1 MAASEFSAQS
11 VGVAV
16 ACGIG
21 AVLSGASVL
30 ANSASVFLQ
39 PVAEAF
45 HWSDSRITGYM
56 LIGLAAAG
64 LFTPAIGRLVDR
76 FGARPV
82 ALAGA
87 VLFALATMALSQLDG
102 TAGRACLLFGLAGA
116 AAPALGAVAFNKV
129 LSGWFEGRRG
139 IVLAMVGMG
148 GAIGGFAVPRIAEF
162 MMHYVDWRG
171 AYIGL
176 GLVVLLGTLPV
187 LFIFFR
193 EPAAASDRPA
203 GLSRRGAV
211 ADTPMAVGATVVEVL
226 RSPPFWLLVG
236 AIAANVFV
244 GVGLQFH
251 VVPLLTDRGLAREVA
266 VNVST
271 DFAFGQIAGQLLA
284 GWLLDRYDTPRVVI
298 PFFAASLVGL
308 VMLAFTSGS
317 VLLITAGLLLR
328 VGVGAEL
335 SIAPYLLVRYFGLRA
350 FGQVYG
356 VLFLIS
362 TVAAGAGVQLLSI
375 CHDKTDSYGIALVAS
390 QILLL
395 LGLVLIGQLGPY
407 RYPKHLAAG
416 DPHAPA

>member
-1 MAASEFSAQS
+1 MAASEFSARS

-39 PVAEAF
+39 PVAETF

-87 VLFALATMALSQLDG
+87 VVFALATMALSQLDG
-102 TAGRACLLFGLAGA
+102 TAWRACLLFGLAGA

-129 LSGWFEGRRG
+129 LSAWFEGRRG

-148 GAIGGFAVPRIAEF
+148 GAIGGFVVPRIAEL
-162 MMHYVDWRG
+162 MMNGVGWRG
-171 AYIGL
+171 AYVGL

-187 LFIFFR
+187 LFAFFR
-193 EPAAASDRPA
+193 EPAPCIK
-203 GLSRRGAV
+203 
-211 ADTPMAVGATVVEVL
+211 TPCRTGTSLAVGATVVEVL
-226 RSPPFWLLVG
+226 RSPTFWLLVG

-251 VVPLLTDRGLAREVA
+251 VVPLLTDRGLARDVA

-284 GWLLDRYDTPRVVI
+284 GWLLDRYDTPRIVI

-317 VLLITAGLLLR
+317 VLLIAAGLLLR

-356 VLFLIS
+356 VLFLVS
-362 TVAAGAGVQLLSI
+362 TLAAGAGVQLLSI

-407 RYPKHLAAG
+407 RYPKHLAAD
-416 DPHAPA
+416 DPHALAMAAAGAE